1 MGVVFDLIWSLLL
14 CDTILFVCFFFF
26 FFGVRVEYEYSILCS
41 EEVHNYLL

>member
-26 FFGVRVEYEYSILCS
+26 FGVGVEYEYSILCS

>member
-14 CDTILFVCFFFF
+14 CDTILFVFFFFF
-26 FFGVRVEYEYSILCS
+26 FFGVGVEYEYSILCS